1 MKFKYKELSN
11 ILLIDIETVPNSP
24 SFEHLS
30 KLEKELWAQKSKY
43 LLSRIPEDDQKE
55 LLKSLY
61 LEKAGIFAEFSKVVC
76 ISVGLMIPK
85 KKYVRVRIKSFSGD
99 DEKKVLDEFSELLNN
114 YFNKLSKNYICGHNI
129 KEFDIPFLCRRMV
142 KHQMD
147 LPKLLDI
154 VGLKPWETKHIL
166 DTMQLWKFGDY
177 KNYTSLNLLSY
188 VLDIPSPKQDIDG
201 SMVGKVYWMD
211 QDLER
216 IVKYCERDVF
226 TIAEIMGKFLKLPPI
241 ERTFPEEDQDE

>member
-11 ILLIDIETVPNSP
+11 ILLIDVETVPNSP

-30 KLEKELWAQKSKY
+30 KEEKDLWAHKSKY
-43 LLSRIPEDDQKE
+43 LVSRLPEDEQRK
-55 LLKSLY
+55 LLKNLY
-61 LEKAGIFAEFSKVVC
+61 LEKAGIFAEFSKIVC

-85 KKYVRVRIKSFSGD
+85 KKFVRVRLKSFYGD
-99 DEKKVLDEFSELLNN
+99 DEKMILQDFADLLEK

-129 KEFDIPFLCRRMV
+129 KEFDIPFICRRMI

-147 LPKLLDI
+147 LPRLLDI

-177 KNYTSLNLLSY
+177 KNYTSLRLLAH
-188 VLDIPSPKQDIDG
+188 VLDIPSPKEDIDG

-216 IVKYCERDVF
+216 IVRYCEKDVF
-226 TIAEIMGKFLKLPPI
+226 TVAEIMGKFLKLPPI
-241 ERTFPEEDQDE
+241 ERSMEKEV

>member
-1 MKFKYKELSN
+1 MKFKYKDLSN
-11 ILLIDIETVPNSP
+11 ILLIDIETAPTSP

-30 KLEKELWAQKSKY
+30 DLEKGLWTHKSKY
-43 LLSRIPEDDQKE
+43 LISRLPEADQKDI
-55 LLKSLY
+55 LKNMY
-61 LEKAGIFAEFSKVVC
+61 LEKAGIFAEFSKIIC

-85 KKYVRVRIKSFSGD
+85 KKCVRVRLKSFFGD
-99 DEKKVLDEFSELLNN
+99 DEKKILESFSELMDK

-129 KEFDIPFLCRRMV
+129 KEFDIPFICRRMV
-142 KHQMD
+142 KYQMD

-177 KNYTSLNLLSY
+177 KNFTSLNLLAY
-188 VLDIPSPKQDIDG
+188 VLDLPSPKNDMDG
-201 SMVGKVYWMD
+201 SMVGEVYWKN

-216 IVKYCERDVF
+216 IVKYCESDVLSVAA
-226 TIAEIMGKFLKLPPI
+226 ILGKFLKLPPI
-241 ERTFPEEDQDE
+241 ESALKEED